1 MKNTINRIKR
11 LSTRFD
17 SIRLSKLIVKIER
30 LPDFPSSS
38 SSPRQFLELSLL
50 GAERNYSQL
59 VELSGMNPVQAIALQ
74 DFISKSLDA
83 ELPKKLSELFSS
95 HGSDKSG
102 THNYFLLYSEILKSR
117 LGHEINILEIG
128 IGSNNLD
135 TPSNM
140 GKQGIPGASLRSF
153 RDLSEKIHVIGADID
168 ARILFSEDRIETY
181 LLDQLSDTS
190 WSEFKTKISGYK
202 FDLIIDDGLHSPIAN
217 LGTIRNMLNRLKP
230 GGVMVIEDIHQ
241 RSLPVWEV
249 FELLT
254 RNHLS
259 VALVKTKAAYAV
271 VIAN

>member
-1 MKNTINRIKR
+1 M
-11 LSTRFD
+11 RFE
-17 SIRLSKLIVKIER
+17 IARLSKLITRMEK

-38 SSPRQFLELSLL
+38 STPRQFLELTLE

-59 VELSGMNPVQAIALQ
+59 IELSGMIPVKALALQ
-74 DFISKSLDA
+74 DFISSDLDA
-83 ELPKKLSELFSS
+83 ALPKKLSKLFNSY
-95 HGSDKSG
+95 GSDKSG
-102 THNYFLLYSEILKSR
+102 THNYFLLYSELLKNR
-117 LGHEINILEIG
+117 LGQKINILEIG

-140 GKQGIPGASLRSF
+140 GKLGIPGASLRSF

-168 ARILFSEDRIETY
+168 SRILFSEERIETY
-181 LLDQLSDTS
+181 HLDQLSEPS
-190 WSEFKTKISGYK
+190 WVAFKTQISGFK

-217 LGTIRNMLNRLKP
+217 LGTIRNMLNLLKP

-254 RNHLS
+254 RNWLS
-259 VALVKTKAAYAV
+259 VTLVKTKAAYV
-271 VIAN
+271 LVITN